1 MNNWKISPDNAIVS
15 KYIDCYWFLEKKAG
29 DLGPAYP
36 KLNPDPAGHFI
47 LANPDQKYQYQLESE
62 LSSGYG
68 SHLILPN
75 SKMITLDHSQPFLI
89 LGIKFRVGALYAI
102 KVPGLLSVL
111 VDQVIRIRLEQLF
124 RLDDLNQEQRLFPNI
139 AKPELCRDMLDHL
152 LMPFL
157 AEVHEDRHSLL
168 VRNVLETFL
177 DTPLSE
183 IGAKL
188 GLSQRTIERSFC
200 RVTGFTL
207 KQFSS
212 IERLEKLLDYLHK
225 RDAIA
230 IDWSDIAFQFGF
242 SDQPHLIRYLKST
255 IGRTPT
261 NYAQS
266 RDLTIDAYG
275 NFEE

>member
-1 MNNWKISPDNAIVS
+1 MKNWKISPENAIVS
-15 KYIDCYWFLEKKAG
+15 KYIDCYWFLEKTQG
-29 DLGPAYP
+29 DLSPAYP

-47 LANPDQKYQYQLESE
+47 LASPEQKYQYQREAE
-62 LSSGYG
+62 VSSGYG

-89 LGIKFRVGALYAI
+89 LGVKFRVGALYAI
-102 KVPGLLSVL
+102 KVPTLSSVF
-111 VDQVIRIRLEQLF
+111 VDQAVGLRLADLF
-124 RLDDLNQEQRLFPNI
+124 RLDDVNQEQVLLQNI
-139 AKPELCRDMLDHL
+139 AKPELCRDILDNL

-157 AEVHEDRHSLL
+157 AKVHEDRHSLL
-168 VRNVLETFL
+168 VRKVLEAFL

-188 GLSQRTIERSFC
+188 GISQRTIERSFC

-207 KQFSS
+207 KQHAS

-225 RDAIA
+225 RDAID

-261 NYAQS
+261 HYAQS

-275 NFEE
+275 NFES